1 MQRVEKNEQKIIK
14 KKIIFGQRSSGE
26 TRLIKIKKTEAR
38 VRE

>member
-1 MQRVEKNEQKIIK
+1 MQRVEKKKQKMIK

-26 TRLIKIKKTEAR
+26 TKLTKIKKTEAI